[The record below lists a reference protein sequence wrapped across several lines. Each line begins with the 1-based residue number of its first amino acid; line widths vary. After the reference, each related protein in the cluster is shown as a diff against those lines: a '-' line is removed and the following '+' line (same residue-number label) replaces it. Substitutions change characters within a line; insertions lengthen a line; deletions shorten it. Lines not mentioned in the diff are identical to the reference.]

1 MLHEP
6 ETSAEVLADPTCGSA
21 VDKAIARR
29 YEEAGAEAFG
39 IPPERFQTIVAAV
52 VIRYGAGFSEQERV
66 ELVESL
72 RLEELVLARACSSG
86 VEAAWDTFFARFRA
100 AIHATALRLT
110 RDEASARELAGE
122 LTADLYGVPNREG
135 RIVSKLDYY
144 MGRGSLEGWLRT
156 VLAREHIDRCRSYR
170 NEVSIEEQIE
180 HGVLFAQ
187 PNEPMPTDT
196 DVRVGQAVAET
207 LSELKAE
214 ERFLLGSYYLDHRT
228 LAEIGRQ
235 MGVHESTVSR
245 KLERLTGALR
255 KRVRWRLQSA
265 GVAARQC
272 DELLQDLDVRTI
284 NVDVAENLKQAGNSK
299 QEGPAGTF

>member
-1 MLHEP
+1 MLPEP
-6 ETSAEVLADPTCGSA
+6 ETSAEILADPNLGSV
-21 VDKAIARR
+21 VDGAIARR
-29 YEEAGAEAFG
+29 YAESGAETFG
-39 IPPERFQTIVAAV
+39 ISRERFQSIVAAV
-52 VIRYGAGFSEQERV
+52 VNRYCTDFNESERV
-66 ELVESL
+66 ELVKSL
-72 RLEELVLARACSSG
+72 RVEELVLARACSTG
-86 VEAAWDTFFARFRA
+86 VEAAWDTFFARFRL

-135 RIVSKLDYY
+135 RRVSKLDYY

-170 NEVSIEEQIE
+170 SEVSIEEQIE

-255 KRVRWRLQSA
+255 KRVRWRLQTA

-299 QEGPAGTF
+299 QEGTAGTF